1 MVTNFNKN
9 MNIIQIGANRGN
21 DDLSQIIGN
30 NQPDKLILVEPMS
43 LHNEFLLN
51 HYGWVKNLSLENL
64 IIDIESNKDVEF
76 FYHLDDGPGYEVAS
90 LSKEHI
96 YVKHIQLSPDRI
108 SSLIL
113 KTITINDLF
122 IKHNLNNIDVLFIDA
137 EGHDDTIIRSIDFD
151 KFKINK
157 IYFENLHLKDDS
169 IYEFLNNLGYQ
180 ITEKTGTYGWCS
192 LAEKK
197 QELVHFYNELGG
209 ENWFNY
215 ENFYSYVIDK
225 LPNDSKMVE
234 IGSWMGK
241 SISYFVM
248 ESLIKNKKIDCTCVD
263 IWEPY
268 DEIKN
273 HTVFETVGAFEQFLK
288 NTEKIQNYITP
299 IKGNSVEVSNKF
311 KDKSFDFIFI
321 DAAHD
326 YDSVYKDLVSW
337 YPKLKDGGII
347 SGHDYYY
354 DNDVAL
360 AVNDFFKDRE
370 IKINGPCWY
379 II

>member
-1 MVTNFNKN
+1 

-21 DDLSQIIGN
+21 DDLSEIIGD
-30 NQPDKLILVEPMS
+30 NQPNNLILVEPMS

-51 HYGWVKNLSLENL
+51 HYKWVNNLSVENL
-64 IIDIESNKDVEF
+64 VIDVESNKDVEF
-76 FYHLDDGPGYEVAS
+76 FYHLDDGPNYEVAS

-96 YVKHIQLSPDRI
+96 YVRHTQLSPDRI
-108 SSLIL
+108 TSLML

-122 IKHNLNNIDVLFIDA
+122 IKHNITDIDILFIDA
-137 EGHDDTIIRSIDFD
+137 EGHDDTIIRSIDFNQ
-151 KFKINK
+151 FQINK

-288 NTEKIQNYITP
+288 NTKKIQNYITP

-360 AVNDFFKDRE
+360 AVNNFFKDRE